1 MRERYRQ
8 IFRIFVVLGIGVSL
22 AGMAGQFSHQ
32 EKPVLRAKKMR
43 PEPIIWATAI
53 ENAAPEQCLVTPRD
67 SGRPAKKR
75 VIACG

>member
-32 EKPVLRAKKMR
+32 DKPVMRAKKMR
-43 PEPIIWATAI
+43 PEPIIWATVI
-53 ENAAPEQCLVTPRD
+53 EGSVPEECLAAPRD
-67 SGRPAKKR
+67 NGRPAKKKA
-75 VIACG
+75 IACG